1 MHTGTARARAALCAL
16 VTGALV
22 LVGCARGSDTDGPSS
37 SPSPSGGVS
46 ASSPG
51 TSLTPA
57 YDLAQ
62 PGRARQ
68 VIDFLRR
75 ASGNRPVLR
84 IEITAESA
92 NLTYLS
98 EDREAETI
106 GYANGSIAH
115 LDATIKYIDQAQ
127 FDPDDFAFD
136 DVAALFETAAR
147 ISGSDQDQDLQINEY
162 DHGNVLMTVTT
173 TPESST
179 VFFRADG
186 SVSNKLNLTRAAD
199 IAEALADTVQDS
211 PQILSVTIKQDA
223 LTVRVRTGEATVEER
238 TRRTSLPTIVSTIKN
253 SDKDP
258 SFDPSTINPE
268 AIARLIAQ
276 TANQAGNASASDVT
290 VWIGVNTDDTDP
302 RMRFQAGSTE
312 IVTDMNGTALKK

>member
-1 MHTGTARARAALCAL
+1 MHIGTARARAALCAL
-16 VTGALV
+16 IAGALV
-22 LVGCARGSDTDGPSS
+22 LAGCARGSDTTDPSV
-37 SPSPSGGVS
+37 SPSPSRSAS
-46 ASSPG
+46 ASSSGASP
-51 TSLTPA
+51 TPA

-68 VIDFLRR
+68 VIDFLRS

-98 EDREAETI
+98 EDEEAETI

-115 LDATIKYIDQAQ
+115 LDATIEYIDQAQ

-179 VFFRADG
+179 VFFRSDG
-186 SVSNKLNLTRAAD
+186 SVINKLNLTRAAD

-211 PQILSVTIKQDA
+211 PQILSVTIERDA
-223 LTVRVRTGEATVEER
+223 LTVRVRTGESTVEER
-238 TRRTSLPTIVSTIKN
+238 TRRASLPTIVSTIKN

-258 SFDPSTINPE
+258 SFDPATINPE
-268 AIARLIAQ
+268 VIARLIAQ
-276 TANQAGNASASDVT
+276 TANRAGNASASDVT
-290 VWIGVNTDDTDP
+290 VRIGVDTGDTDP
-302 RMRFQAGSTE
+302 RMSFQTGSTE
-312 IVTDMNGTALKK
+312 VVTDMNGTTLKK